1 MQLCYFSPLSAQ
13 AEPDLEWAYL
23 GPEVGLGMS
32 FLDIIQDHKGFIWM
46 ASTNGLYRYDGYK
59 IQSYK
64 VYSNRPTGL
73 SNDWIWDLEE
83 DQAGNIW
90 IATYNG
96 GINMWERATD
106 RFHHYRHEPGN
117 PNSLSGDQTLRIMLD
132 GQGKVW
138 AVVRD
143 ETGVPVLDRL
153 DPATGQV
160 QHYRHQAGDANSLS
174 CDTITVVA
182 SQALQFQPLYLAPS
196 GEVWVATQNG
206 LNRYLPET
214 DSFERFLPEAGNP
227 KRLSYGLVLSIEA
240 SQQQEGIY
248 WVRTATLGL
257 DNIALDQLDANTG
270 RVSRIRFEQGQGSPL
285 GLHLLPEKNEAWI
298 TDVSLQRYALGN
310 GQVKLSRDIVSKG
323 DPNAPSLRLGVFAH
337 SNGSLFLI
345 PKGDSPLIASRAAH
359 YYNNNS
365 GFFFFSPKS
374 EQITHIS
381 HNPLDKRQ
389 VIREANCFLEDRSGL
404 VWIGTSTGVYK
415 LNIPNAKSSSKPLF
429 ETYLPGD
436 DNGLR
441 SIEIRDAWEESPTV
455 FWLATF
461 GGGLSRLD
469 RSAQHATTFTHQS
482 SAPNSIGADEVYA
495 LWHNSAADQLWIG
508 HEHGIDLLDLKQ
520 FDPDRPETARFE
532 RLREPSGWLGGR
544 VNTFL
549 PDGKGRLWIGTEQHG
564 LLLFDPSSRQVLTK
578 LVFDETNPDPA
589 HSTFIN
595 KAFIAS
601 DGRLW
606 AAPGMGG
613 LVQIVPKAD
622 GFEHKRYLDGLY
634 IVDFLERPDS
644 SIWCAVLN
652 YGLLKF
658 YPATETHDLVSM
670 ENNRLARN
678 SVTSL
683 ETDALGR
690 VWFTSV
696 GLTRYDPQSNTYRV
710 YGSEAGVIGLDP
722 VRSLFRSNA
731 GELFYNS
738 LNGALQIFKPENVVD
753 NPTRP
758 KLAFTDF
765 KLFNESVKPGDN
777 SPLQTSIELAEAIH
791 LQHFQHS
798 FSIEFAGMEFTQ
810 PQDNQY
816 RYQLVGLDEDIIFA
830 DTYREA
836 RYSSVPPGRYT
847 FRVQASN
854 NDGVWMEDWASIDIF
869 IAAPWWKRPWAYFLY
884 GLALLLGIS
893 VLYVYQRRRWQLQAA
908 LEMERFEAERLKEL
922 DATKARLY
930 ANITHEFRT
939 PLTVID
945 GMIDQIQA
953 KPGQWLQDGTR
964 MVKRNTA
971 HLLQLVNQ
979 MLDLQKLE
987 AGMMH
992 ANLVQSDVVKYLA
1005 YLVESFDSLARAK
1018 SISLH
1023 FRAEQPTII
1032 MDYDPDLLLHII
1044 SNLLS
1049 NAVKFNAQGGEVH
1062 LGVAQTSAAGQEQL
1076 LITVADTGRG
1086 IPADQLPH
1094 IFERFYQVDD
1104 STTRAGEGT
1113 GIGLALTLEL
1123 AKLLGGSIQAESE
1136 LGKGS
1141 TFSVSL
1147 PIHREAPLAESI
1159 PLPDRAI
1166 PLATAPWLRVEDR
1179 SAPTAETAAE
1189 TEQPTLLIVED
1200 NVELAQYLQA
1210 SLEGD
1215 YHLSFAFD
1223 GAEGIEKALAEVPS
1237 LIISD
1242 VMMPRK
1248 NGFELCAALKSDE
1261 RTSHI
1266 PIVLL
1271 TAKVDTES
1279 RLQGLHRGA
1288 DAYLGKP
1295 FNLTELRLQL
1305 RNLSQMQAKLRA
1317 RYQSLTPPPTTE
1329 EPLFQLEDEF
1339 LAKARQAVL
1348 DHLDEPEFTV
1358 TEFCKALT
1366 ISRTQLHNK
1375 LKALTGHSATS
1386 FLRALRLQRAQTLL
1400 RTTALTVSEVAYEVG
1415 FNDPNYFSR
1424 CYRETY
1430 GLPPTEERGEG
1441 KSENGPQSR

>member
-1 MQLCYFSPLSAQ
+1 MQLCYFAPLSAQ
-13 AEPDLEWAYL
+13 PEPDLEWAYF
-23 GPEVGLGMS
+23 GPEQGLGMS
-32 FLDIIQDHKGFIWM
+32 FLDLIQDHKGFIWM
-46 ASTNGLYRYDGYK
+46 ASSNGLYRYDGYK

-64 VYSNRPTGL
+64 VYSNRTTGL
-73 SNDWIWDLEE
+73 SSDWIWDLEE

-90 IATYNG
+90 MATYNG
-96 GINMWERATD
+96 GISMWERATD

-117 PNSLSGDQTLRIMLD
+117 PNSLSSDQTLRIMLD
-132 GQGKVW
+132 RQGKVW

-143 ETGVPVLDRL
+143 QTGIPVLDRL

-160 QHYRHQAGDANSLS
+160 RRYRHQAGDPASLS
-174 CDTITVVA
+174 CDTIPVVA
-182 SQALQFQPLYLAPS
+182 HQALQFHPLYLAPN
-196 GEVWVATQNG
+196 GEVWVATQHG

-214 DSFERFLPEAGNP
+214 DSFERFLPKAGNP
-227 KRLSYGLVLSIEA
+227 QRLSYGLVLAIEA
-240 SQQQEGIY
+240 SRLQEGTY
-248 WVRTATLGL
+248 WVRTATPGL
-257 DNIALDQLDANTG
+257 DTIALDRLDAKTG
-270 RVSRIRFEQGQGSPL
+270 RTSRVRFGHGKGSPL
-285 GLHLLPEKNEAWI
+285 GLHLLPDETQAWI
-298 TDVSLQRYALGN
+298 ADVSLQRYSLGN
-310 GQVKLSRDIVSKG
+310 GPVKLGSDITPKS
-323 DPNAPSLRLGVFAH
+323 APGAPPARLGVFAH
-337 SNGSLFLI
+337 SSGSLLLV
-345 PKGDSPLIASRAAH
+345 PKGDSPLISSRAAH
-359 YYNNNS
+359 YYNSNS
-365 GFFFFSPKS
+365 GFFFFSLQS
-374 EQITHIS
+374 EQLTHIS
-381 HNPLDKRQ
+381 HNPLDERQ
-389 VIREANCFLEDRSGL
+389 IIRKVNCILEDRSGL
-404 VWIGTSTGVYK
+404 VWIGTSNGVYK
-415 LNIPNAKSSSKPLF
+415 LNIPDVKSSSKPIF

-469 RSAQHATTFTHQS
+469 RSARRALTFTHRS
-482 SAPNSIGADEVYA
+482 SAPNSIGADQVYA
-495 LWHNSAADQLWIG
+495 LWYNSATHQLWIG
-508 HEHGIDLLDLKQ
+508 HDRGIDLLDLGR
-520 FDPDRPETARFE
+520 FDSSRPETARFE
-532 RLREPSGWLGGR
+532 RLREPSGLLEGR
-544 VNTFL
+544 VNSFL
-549 PDGKGRLWIGTEQHG
+549 PDGKGRLWIGTQQHG
-564 LLLFDPSSRQVLTK
+564 LILFDPVARKVLTK
-578 LVFDETNPDPA
+578 VVFDETNPDPA

-601 DGRLW
+601 DGQLW

-613 LVQIVPKAD
+613 LVRILPKAN
-622 GFEHKRYLDGLY
+622 GFDHKRYLDGLY
-634 IVDFLERPDS
+634 IVDFLERPDGQL
-644 SIWCAVLN
+644 WCAALN

-658 YPATETHDLVSM
+658 DPATETHDLISM
-670 ENNRLARN
+670 ENRLTRN
-678 SVTSL
+678 SITSL

-690 VWFTSV
+690 VWFTSA
-696 GLTRYDPQSNTYRV
+696 GLTRYDPLTDTYRT
-710 YGSEAGVIGLDP
+710 YGREAGVIGLDP
-722 VRSLFRSNA
+722 VRSLFRSSA

-738 LNGALQIFKPENVVD
+738 LNGALQIFTPENVVD

-777 SPLQTSIELAEAIH
+777 STLRVSIELAEAIYLRH
-791 LQHFQHS
+791 SQHS
-798 FSIEFAGMEFTQ
+798 FSLEFASMEFTQ
-810 PQDNQY
+810 PQENQY
-816 RYQLVGLDEDIIFA
+816 RYQLVGLDEGIIFA

-869 IAAPWWKRPWAYFLY
+869 IAAPWWKRTWAYFLY
-884 GLALLLGIS
+884 GLALLLGIGT
-893 VLYVYQRRRWQLQAA
+893 LYLYQRRRWQLQAA

-922 DATKARLY
+922 DAAKARLY

-945 GMIDQIQA
+945 GMIDQIRA
-953 KPGQWLQDGTR
+953 KPDQWLHAGAR

-979 MLDLQKLE
+979 MLDMQKLE

-992 ANLVQSDVVKYLA
+992 ANLVQGDVAKYLA
-1005 YLVESFDSLARAK
+1005 YLAESFDSLARTK
-1018 SISLH
+1018 SISLN
-1023 FRAEQPTII
+1023 FQAEQPTII
-1032 MDYDPDLLLHII
+1032 MDYDPDLLQHII

-1049 NAVKFNAQGGEVH
+1049 NAIKFNTEGGAVY
-1062 LGVAQTSAAGQEQL
+1062 LGVAQAEAAGQEHL
-1076 LITVADTGRG
+1076 LITVTDTGRG
-1086 IPADQLPH
+1086 IPADKLPH

-1104 STTRAGEGT
+1104 SATRTSEGT

-1123 AKLLGGSIQAESE
+1123 VKLLGGTIQAESE

-1147 PIHREAPLAESI
+1147 PIRREAPLAESI

-1166 PLATAPWLRVEDR
+1166 PSAPAPWPPAEDR
-1179 SAPTAETAAE
+1179 SAPAAETAADE
-1189 TEQPTLLIVED
+1189 SEERPTLLIVED

-1215 YHLSFAFD
+1215 YRLSFAFD

-1248 NGFELCAALKSDE
+1248 NGFELCAALKNDE

-1271 TAKVDTES
+1271 TAKVDAES
-1279 RLQGLHRGA
+1279 RLQGLRRGA

-1295 FNLTELRLQL
+1295 FNLAELRLQL
-1305 RNLSQMQAKLRA
+1305 RNLDQMQAKLRA
-1317 RYQSLTPPPTTE
+1317 RYQSLAPPPPTE

-1339 LAKARQAVL
+1339 LAKAHQAVL
-1348 DHLDEPEFTV
+1348 DHLDDPEFTV
-1358 TEFCKALT
+1358 TEFCKALAV
-1366 ISRTQLHNK
+1366 SRTQLHNK

-1386 FLRALRLQRAQTLL
+1386 FQRTLRLQHAQNLL
-1400 RTTALTVSEVAYEVG
+1400 RATNLTVSEVAYEVG

-1424 CYRETY
+1424 CYREAY
-1430 GLPPTEERGEG
+1430 GLPPTEERGG
-1441 KSENGPQSR
+1441 RQG